1 MKEHPGSFTGTDLQE
16 TLEKTGAKKVVL
28 CGYMVRLVVH
38 PVRSPEQT
46 VDFEIGSRLCFND
59 GTTSS

>member
-28 CGYMVRLVVH
+28 CGYMVCLVV
-38 PVRSPEQT
+38 PTTGSPEQIA
-46 VDFEIGSRLCFND
+46 DSR
-59 GTTSS
+59 